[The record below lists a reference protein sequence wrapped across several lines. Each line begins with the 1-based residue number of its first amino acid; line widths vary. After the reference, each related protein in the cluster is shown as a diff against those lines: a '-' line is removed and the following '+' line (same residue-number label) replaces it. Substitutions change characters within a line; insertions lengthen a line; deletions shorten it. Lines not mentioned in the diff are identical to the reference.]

1 MFSKT
6 KRPKSTDDVENAT
19 LKKKAKLQKR
29 NRYVGAN
36 YSRKANEQAEQQL
49 WRERKL
55 ELSNHYEELRQH
67 QQSHATLR
75 QKQQL
80 QQQLNMNIAI
90 LKCANDAKH
99 FFTLLNWSMRAMDG
113 YGSLKY
119 L

>member
-49 WRERKL
+49 
-55 ELSNHYEELRQH
+55 
-67 QQSHATLR
+67 
-75 QKQQL
+75 
-80 QQQLNMNIAI
+80 
-90 LKCANDAKH
+90 
-99 FFTLLNWSMRAMDG
+99 
-113 YGSLKY
+113 
-119 L
+119 